1 MDFID
6 SIKDGAIKMQKQ
18 FGICASL
25 TIAQAILESNWGKS
39 APGNNLFG
47 IKWTNGCGYRSQS
60 LSTKEFMNG
69 TWQTIQAAFRA
80 YNSLEDSIYD
90 HAKFLV
96 QNKRYSNLIGVKD
109 YKKACKLIQQDGYA
123 TAPNYADQ
131 LIKII
136 EENKLYKYDMEDNI
150 VDRIVLYYG
159 DADAFAAIIVS
170 QKEKC
175 PLMLYKD
182 YKESGLKAHKII
194 QIGGPGATAGGSDR
208 FQTFKAAA
216 ALI

>member
-6 SIKDGAIKMQKQ
+6 SIKDAAILAQKQ

-25 TIAQAILESNWGKS
+25 TIAQAILESGWGKY

-47 IKWTNGCGYRSQS
+47 IKWTNECGYRSQM
-60 LSTKEFMNG
+60 LATKEFING
-69 TWQTIQAAFRA
+69 KWQTIKASFRA
-80 YNSLEDSIYD
+80 YNSIADSLYD
-90 HAKFLV
+90 HAKFIM
-96 QNKRYSNLIGVKD
+96 QNSRYGNLIGIKD
-109 YKKACKLIQQDGYA
+109 YSTACRLIQQDGYA
-123 TAPNYADQ
+123 TDPDYAEQ

-136 EENKLYKYDMEDNI
+136 KENKLYKYDMEDI
-150 VDRIVLYYG
+150 MDKIVLYYG
-159 DADAFAAIIVS
+159 DSDVFAAVIIS

-182 YKESGLKAHKII
+182 YNELGFKANKII

-208 FQTFKAAA
+208 FKTFKAAA
-216 ALI
+216 SLL